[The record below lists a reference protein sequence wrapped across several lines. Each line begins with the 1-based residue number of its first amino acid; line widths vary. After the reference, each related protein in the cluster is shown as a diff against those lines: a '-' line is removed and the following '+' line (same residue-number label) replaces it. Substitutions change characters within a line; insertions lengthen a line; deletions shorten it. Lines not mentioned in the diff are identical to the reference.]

1 MSQNVK
7 STNLRFNLDKDIQ
20 RKAWD
25 YLQSM
30 DKQKFKS
37 YSHVIA
43 LSLVEYF
50 DRYYRT
56 QDDPYLETREREE
69 RFVTQIVETVEKSL
83 QKSMPV
89 FLAGCIAGISQI
101 SPSQSEMQPVSASEQ
116 EADVDWDFLGE

>member
-50 DRYYRT
+50 DGYYRT
-56 QDDPYLETREREE
+56 QDAPYLETREREE

-83 QKSMPV
+83 
-89 FLAGCIAGISQI
+89 LYIHAGFSGWIYSRNLSNFSLSIRNTACICT
-101 SPSQSEMQPVSASEQ
+101 
-116 EADVDWDFLGE
+116 